1 MTDMQTEV
9 SFRRDPRAEQSTIPP
24 CAWTELTTDGN
35 RIVIR
40 TSRPTAVVAALARSG
55 TELTELEVRCAT
67 RRPDAMH
74 P

>member
-1 MTDMQTEV
+1 MTNTHTEV
-9 SFRRDPRAEQSTIPP
+9 SFRRDPRAEESTIPP

-40 TSRPTAVVAALARSG
+40 TSRPTAVVAALGRSG
-55 TELTELEVRCAT
+55 AELAELEVRST
-67 RRPDAMH
+67 RPPDATH